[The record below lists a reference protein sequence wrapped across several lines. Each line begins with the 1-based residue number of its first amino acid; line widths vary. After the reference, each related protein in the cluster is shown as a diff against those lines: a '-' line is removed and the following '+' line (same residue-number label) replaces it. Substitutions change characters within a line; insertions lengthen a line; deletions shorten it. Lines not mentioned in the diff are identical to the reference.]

1 MNVVSRKY
9 QPPGSTFRAATK
21 TWQGNLAFFPNAYYI
36 GLLWVL
42 GGCRLYRKTKTM
54 RDPFVVSSVTWH
66 EVPDEVAI
74 DNINLIEAA
83 LKDHLKLS
91 DYGEIVGIAF
101 IYIIE
106 QDDEHTH
113 VDSFSYRPKRKE
125 IYTQMSLPYAV
136 VQQSSP
142 EEVLHMMATKYVD
155 TMQEYLSKKKI
166 RNFDAQRFVKD
177 VQELFERQ
185 NWLHSVAA

>member
-1 MNVVSRKY
+1 
-9 QPPGSTFRAATK
+9 
-21 TWQGNLAFFPNAYYI
+21 
-36 GLLWVL
+36 
-42 GGCRLYRKTKTM
+42 M

-83 LKDHLKLS
+83 LKGHLKLS

-142 EEVLHMMATKYVD
+142 EEVLHMMAAKYVD

>member
-1 MNVVSRKY
+1 
-9 QPPGSTFRAATK
+9 
-21 TWQGNLAFFPNAYYI
+21 
-36 GLLWVL
+36 
-42 GGCRLYRKTKTM
+42 M

-106 QDDEHTH
+106 QEDDHTH

-125 IYTQMSLPYAV
+125 IYTQMRLPYAV

-142 EEVLHMMATKYVD
+142 EEVLHLMVAKYVD
-155 TMQEYLSKKKI
+155 TMQEYLNKKKI
-166 RNFDAQRFVKD
+166 RNFDAQHFIRDVK
-177 VQELFERQ
+177 ELFERL
-185 NWLHSVAA
+185 NWLQPVSA